1 MSKEQASQVEQNK
14 QLVGAWYAALA
25 AMDVAGFLA
34 VQTDDVAYNVSGRT
48 PVSGHF
54 QGKKTLTE
62 DILPLVFNALQT
74 KTFQFS
80 KRWKI
85 MCADESRVAAIMEAE
100 GLASNGLRYDQR
112 YCQIFGFRD
121 GKISEVWEFFDT
133 ALAAVALFGNELVKP
148 EPDPGAPFRF

>member
-1 MSKEQASQVEQNK
+1 MSNEQTSQKERNK

-25 AMDVAGFLA
+25 AVDVEGFLA
-34 VQTDDVAYNVSGRT
+34 VQTDDVAYNVTGRT
-48 PVSGHF
+48 PVSGFF

-74 KTFQFS
+74 ETFQFS

-85 MCADESRVAAIMEAE
+85 MCADESRVTAIMEAE

-112 YCQIFGFRD
+112 YCHIFGFRD
-121 GKISEVWEFFDT
+121 DKISEVWEFFDT

-148 EPDPGAPFRF
+148 EPDPKVPFRF

>member
-1 MSKEQASQVEQNK
+1 MSTAQTSRVEQNK

-25 AMDVAGFLA
+25 SLDVEAFLA
-34 VQTDDVAYNVSGRT
+34 VQTDDVVYNVSGRT
-48 PVSGHF
+48 PVSGFF

-62 DILPLVFNALQT
+62 EILPLVFNALEAD
-74 KTFQFS
+74 TFQFS
-80 KRWKI
+80 RRWKV
-85 MCADESRVAAIMEAE
+85 MCADESRVTAIMEAE

-133 ALAAVALFGNELVKP
+133 ALAQVALFGNELSKP
-148 EPDPGAPFRF
+148 EPAPKEPFRY